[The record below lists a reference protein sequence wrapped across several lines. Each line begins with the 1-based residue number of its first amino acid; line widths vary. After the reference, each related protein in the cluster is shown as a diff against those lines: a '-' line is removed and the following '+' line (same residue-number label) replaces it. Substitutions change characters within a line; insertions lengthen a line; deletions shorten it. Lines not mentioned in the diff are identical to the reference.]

1 MVLSLAYAIL
11 ASSYEFSNMMQP
23 YLLVYM
29 QAAEMKREPLQKL
42 KQRIRK
48 ITPMCHMLHV
58 FPSNFY
64 ITTFH
69 KHILNS
75 NKHKREKKN
84 DERICV
90 YDSCSGGV
98 CCNTAA

>member
-1 MVLSLAYAIL
+1 MLIIFLDLYLKKANTRVMVLSLAYAIL

-29 QAAEMKREPLQKL
+29 QAAEMKKRPLQKL

-58 FPSNFY
+58 FP
-64 ITTFH
+64 
-69 KHILNS
+69 
-75 NKHKREKKN
+75 
-84 DERICV
+84 
-90 YDSCSGGV
+90 
-98 CCNTAA
+98 